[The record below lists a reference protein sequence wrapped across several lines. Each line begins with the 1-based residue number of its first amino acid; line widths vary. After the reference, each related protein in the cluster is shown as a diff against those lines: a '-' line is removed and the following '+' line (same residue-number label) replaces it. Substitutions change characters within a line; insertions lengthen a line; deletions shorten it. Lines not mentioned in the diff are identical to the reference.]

1 MVQNDIFATLEDPS
15 VLNTGLIMLTIYY
28 NFVNTVIKIT
38 AMTNDCVRM
47 KACAH
52 CLENTC
58 GATATGYIKLST
70 WIVHTIA
77 TDIIYRVLHEGMPC
91 G

>member
-1 MVQNDIFATLEDPS
+1 MKGNGHDLLSFYKGRMVYGSKRYLATVEDPS

-52 CLENTC
+52 C
-58 GATATGYIKLST
+58 
-70 WIVHTIA
+70 
-77 TDIIYRVLHEGMPC
+77 P
-91 G
+91 